1 MSYKKYLSIVTGAAV
16 IGWTSWIL
24 VITKLDPCTAPGEI
38 TICHSIS
45 ALSIALFFLSA
56 FFALTATFT
65 LMGFGLRLWLHHN
78 EIYLD
83 HFTVS
88 LRQGLL
94 LTFCAMGA
102 MLFLLLK
109 TLTWWSGLLLIA
121 IILLI
126 ELYFARPE

>member
-1 MSYKKYLSIVTGAAV
+1 MTYKKYLFIIMGVAIA
-16 IGWTSWIL
+16 GWTSWLL
-24 VITKLDPCTAPGEI
+24 VITKLDPCRAPGQI
-38 TICHSIS
+38 TICHSTS
-45 ALSIALFFLSA
+45 ALSIALFFLSS

-65 LMGFGLRLWLHHN
+65 LMGFGLRLWLHRN

-94 LTFCAMGA
+94 LTFCAIGA
-102 MLFLLLK
+102 MFFLLLK

-126 ELYFARPE
+126 ELYFSGPE